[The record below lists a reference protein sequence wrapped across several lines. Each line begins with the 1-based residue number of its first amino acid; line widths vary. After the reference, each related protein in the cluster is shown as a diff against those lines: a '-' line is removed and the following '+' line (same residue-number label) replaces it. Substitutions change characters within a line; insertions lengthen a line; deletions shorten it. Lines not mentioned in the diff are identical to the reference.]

1 MWFLAQ
7 GVAFSY
13 RETKSTF
20 IMKRILFIIALLAQS
35 LWLGAQINPNDLA
48 IGLHV
53 INSQDGT
60 PVANHTIQVYD
71 LYSYWDSVQTD
82 ANGFAEVVI
91 PNGSLTGP
99 NQMYYMYTMSCD
111 GTTYYVDSL
120 SNNQGT
126 VDTASIWFS
135 ISCGSISGSC
145 DASFNFSQTGNQVI
159 AAPAFASNLGDTW
172 LWTLQYNGV
181 AVQSYTGEQVVF
193 DLPQDTLVY
202 ELCLSLTNV
211 LTGCTS
217 VSCQAIQPVVV
228 DCNGFIGYSA
238 MSDGSTLFYATGTAG
253 ISGFNWSV
261 YTYDAFGN
269 PTSSGIFS
277 TTSTVI
283 IPASTDASLVQACL
297 YLGFETGCTWSD
309 CQSFYLGSANDSLC
323 DASFSV
329 QLMDEVPGISG
340 TYQFTSIYSGNEP
353 GLVHVWDFSNGY
365 TADGA
370 APIVVFTEPGEY
382 TVCHWIMRQDSS
394 CWDERCDTFQVG
406 DIFGNGPCSADFS
419 VWMDGNI
426 VTLVPDSFP
435 QVFGNHAQWYIGNEF
450 PIDQFATSV
459 YLPNGVYPVCL
470 SVWNDSGC
478 QAYACDTIVV
488 TGDTTFYCQ
497 AYYNPVVNGLDVQF
511 QNWSYSYP
519 NQTGVYYIWDFGDG
533 TQAYATDTAHSYAAP
548 GWYTVT
554 LTMYGSEC
562 TSQYSTQIYVDS
574 TSTSCSAQFTA
585 TTLSTTA
592 PYFVQMSPQ
601 NGAYN
606 GNFYHQWTSNDGQL
620 YQDANPLFFFN
631 TPGIYEICHV
641 LYSVDGTCT
650 DSLCMSFTVS
660 GTDSSSCSAY
670 FMVQPSEGTQP
681 GLHSLVPFVQSSAYS
696 YVWTVNGQ
704 TYTDMIPSVIV
715 LPGDSL
721 DACLSV
727 YGNNGCYD
735 QYCTWYSNTGSTGT
749 LSLFGTVFAGANP
762 VDSGTAS
769 LYVADSLG
777 GMAMVAETPI
787 VQGYYAFSNL
797 SQGVYYVLA
806 SLDSSSAFLN
816 SYVPTYFG
824 SQYYWALAEP
834 INLVGAPASIYGY
847 PISLIYAG
855 NSGGPGGISGMID
868 SGPNRLMSPE
878 YAASIG
884 AQAAPMA
891 GAHVIVTDLFGNPQ
905 RWVRSSADGS
915 FALNNLNYGTYR
927 LLADMPGMPCVPI
940 EFTISPQIPNVE
952 ITLVMGEQV
961 TAVVEVPEVQIGA
974 AYPNPAQHQVNVPVQ
989 LQKASRIELRVS
1001 NLAGQIVSQSSQE
1014 LGAGNHQL
1022 SLPLRQ
1028 VAAGTYL
1035 LQIQGDAIVSPKVHR
1050 IMIQP

>member
-1 MWFLAQ
+1 
-7 GVAFSY
+7 
-13 RETKSTF
+13 
-20 IMKRILFIIALLAQS
+20 MKRILCIIALLAQS
-35 LWLGAQINPNDLA
+35 LWLGAQINPNDLS
-48 IGLHV
+48 INVQV
-53 INSQDGT
+53 IDVQNGQ
-60 PVANHTIQVYD
+60 PVGNHLIVSYN
-71 LYSYWDSVQTD
+71 LNSYWDSTFTD
-82 ANGFAEVVI
+82 MYGYANITI
-91 PNGSLTGP
+91 PGGSIVGP
-99 NQMYYMYTMSCD
+99 NEMYYVYTTSCD
-111 GTTYYVDSL
+111 GAQYYVDSV

-126 VDTASIWFS
+126 VDS
-135 ISCGSISGSC
+135 
-145 DASFNFSQTGNQVI
+145 ASFVFNILCESPANQCNAAFTYSINNNVLTGTPIQ
-159 AAPAFASNLGDTW
+159 PPLPGDSL

-181 AVQSYTGEQVVF
+181 AMFSAVGNPVVIT
-193 DLPQDTLVY
+193 LPSDTLTY
-202 ELCLSLTNV
+202 QLCLSIFNPLN
-211 LTGCTS
+211 GCNS
-217 VSCQAIQPVVV
+217 IACEAIQATTPS
-228 DCNGFIGYSA
+228 CFASIQYTT
-238 MSDGSTLFYATGTAG
+238 MSDGSLQFSAIATPGLATY
-253 ISGFNWSV
+253 SWML
-261 YTYDAFGN
+261 YTYDSFGN
-269 PTSSGIFS
+269 PTSSGFFS
-277 TTSTVI
+277 TQANAYV
-283 IPASTDASLVQACL
+283 PAGVDATQVQACL
-297 YLGFETGCTWSD
+297 NAGFESGCTWSN
-309 CQSFYLGSANDSLC
+309 CQGFYLGSSSDSLC
-323 DASFSV
+323 DASFSI

-340 TYQFTSIYSGNEP
+340 IYQFTSVYSGNEP
-353 GLVHVWDFSNGY
+353 GLIHVWNFSNGY

-370 APIVVFTEPGEY
+370 APIVTFTEPGEY
-382 TVCHWIMRQDSS
+382 TVCHWIMREDSS

-406 DIFGNGPCSADFS
+406 DIFGAGPCSASFS
-419 VWMDGNI
+419 SWIEGNI

-435 QVFGNHAQWYIGNEF
+435 QVLGNHAQWYIGNEF

-478 QAYACDTIVV
+478 QAYFCDTIVV

-519 NQTGVYYIWDFGDG
+519 DQTGVYYIWDFGDG
-533 TQAYATDTAHSYAAP
+533 SQAYGTDTVHTYANP
-548 GWYTVT
+548 GWYNVT
-554 LTMYGSEC
+554 LTLYGNEC
-562 TSQYSTQIYVDS
+562 TSQYVTQIYVDTVS
-574 TSTSCSAQFTA
+574 SSCSAQFTA
-585 TTLSTTA
+585 TNYSTSA
-592 PYFVQMSPQ
+592 PYFVQMSPLY
-601 NGAYN
+601 GAYN
-606 GNFYHQWTSNDGQL
+606 GNYYHQWTSNDGQL

-641 LYSVDGTCT
+641 VYSIDGTCA

-670 FMVQPSEGTQP
+670 FMVQPSEGAQP

-735 QYCTWYSNTGSTGT
+735 QYCTWYTNSGSIGT

-762 VDSGTAS
+762 VDSGTAT
-769 LYVADSLG
+769 LYASDSLG

-797 SQGVYYVLA
+797 NQGVYYVLA

-905 RWVRSSADGS
+905 RWVRSAADGS

-989 LQKASRIELRVS
+989 LQKASRIELRVT
-1001 NLAGQIVSQSSQE
+1001 NLAGQLIEQSNFE
-1014 LGAGNHQL
+1014 LGAGTHQL
-1022 SLPLRQ
+1022 NLPLRQ

-1035 LQIQGDAIVSPKVHR
+1035 LQIQGEALASPKVQR